1 MSSRSEVQSIDSMKK
16 KNCWKISNRSS
27 IPLTIH
33 ATESIIQLQSRSFAS
48 PRSQETRIEFA
59 SRGRDPDLSSLI
71 DGTRETGGGIG
82 RDEEVLSFFF
92 LAWNNRHGFVSA
104 CFEKVDRPI
113 LCAVCTGILA
123 DYTRKTLITMQIYSC
138 LRSPDFKLVTDP
150 PLLFSPSSSYF
161 FISYIVQFFFVEA
174 ELYRLVSGI
183 CIKNV

>member
-1 MSSRSEVQSIDSMKK
+1 MSSRSEILQSIDSMKK

-92 LAWNNRHGFVSA
+92 LAWNNRHGFRVSLLR
-104 CFEKVDRPI
+104 ESRS
-113 LCAVCTGILA
+113 A
-123 DYTRKTLITMQIYSC
+123 DSLRC
-138 LRSPDFKLVTDP
+138 LHRDPRGLHAKNTYYHANLFFP
-150 PLLFSPSSSYF
+150 PL
-161 FISYIVQFFFVEA
+161 A
-174 ELYRLVSGI
+174 
-183 CIKNV
+183 

>member
-71 DGTRETGGGIG
+71 DGTRETGGGT
-82 RDEEVLSFFF
+82 RRFFLSFF
-92 LAWNNRHGFVSA
+92 WRGIIGTVSVSA

>member
-71 DGTRETGGGIG
+71 DGTRETGGGT
-82 RDEEVLSFFF
+82 RRFFLSFFWRGIIGTVSCQ
-92 LAWNNRHGFVSA
+92 LASRKSIGRFSA
-104 CFEKVDRPI
+104 LFAQGSSRITREKHLLP
-113 LCAVCTGILA
+113 CKSILA
-123 DYTRKTLITMQIYSC
+123 SARLILNLSQILLSSFLLPPPTFLYLISFSFSSLKRNYT
-138 LRSPDFKLVTDP
+138 
-150 PLLFSPSSSYF
+150 
-161 FISYIVQFFFVEA
+161 
-174 ELYRLVSGI
+174 GW
-183 CIKNV
+183 